1 MHPVRAGSPSDCEAT
16 ACGLA
21 GSRAWGQGR
30 PPRGTPRS
38 ASRSSCSGRVRDAA
52 LAAGL
57 REQSCRKPGRG
68 GAPARATQSGGCA
81 RGARGPRTKAPG
93 RARLAVRAAVPEP
106 RDCPAFGWRGRG
118 SGRCGGRRAPARNC
132 RLSFPLSRSSPRPLT
147 DLSGSPKIKR
157 GGRGPDISGGSQP
170 SPSLAWW
177 LRWVWAAPLP
187 PALGMGNHAPH
198 SWPTSAFQ
206 HAGDRAWFRQR
217 LRTQGSQGGKTSRAS
232 ARATGSENS
241 SLCQNFQKT

>member
-147 DLSGSPKIKR
+147 DLSGSPKRKR
-157 GGRGPDISGGSQP
+157 GGRGGERSPRSGARLTLSL
-170 SPSLAWW
+170 SPS
-177 LRWVWAAPLP
+177 RAA
-187 PALGMGNHAPH
+187 
-198 SWPTSAFQ
+198 
-206 HAGDRAWFRQR
+206 AGQENVEDAQQEVHGR
-217 LRTQGSQGGKTSRAS
+217 GGAAVPREAH
-232 ARATGSENS
+232 
-241 SLCQNFQKT
+241 